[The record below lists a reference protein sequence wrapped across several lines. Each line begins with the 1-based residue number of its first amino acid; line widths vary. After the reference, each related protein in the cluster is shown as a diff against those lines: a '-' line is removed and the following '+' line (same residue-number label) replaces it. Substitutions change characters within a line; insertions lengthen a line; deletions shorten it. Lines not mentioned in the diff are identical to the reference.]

1 MSQDLILSLQAQF
14 DAAKQMHNETLNQNL
29 LFRAN
34 QILFQNQ
41 IKFLT
46 DQLQAKDKEI
56 DDLKKQLENAN
67 KPFES

>member
-41 IKFLT
+41 IKLLT
-46 DQLQAKDKEI
+46 DQLQAKNNEI